1 MRNNPA
7 FEENLQH
14 TQGMIFA
21 ISIRETSEQ
30 LVWWRI
36 EPLPADKRT
45 PYWIMHVPRE
55 IIHGRAPI
63 FTPEGRAM
71 MAAIFRIT
79 NPKSQPGLRQM
90 SLQ

>member
-1 MRNNPA
+1 M
-7 FEENLQH
+7 
-14 TQGMIFA
+14 FA
-21 ISIRETSEQ
+21 TSVRAIPKQ
-30 LVWWRI
+30 LVWWRM
-36 EPLPADKRT
+36 EPLLPPKERT

-55 IIHGRAPI
+55 IIHGHSPI

-79 NPKSQPGLRQM
+79 NPKSQPGPRQM